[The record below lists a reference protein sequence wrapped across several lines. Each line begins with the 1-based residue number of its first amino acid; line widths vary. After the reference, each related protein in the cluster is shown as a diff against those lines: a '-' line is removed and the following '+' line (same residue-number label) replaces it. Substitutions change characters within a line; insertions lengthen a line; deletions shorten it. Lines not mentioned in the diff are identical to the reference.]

1 MSVWR
6 LIDRD
11 LEILKHEDCLGI
23 LGYYESLLKDGIKTN
38 ESIPSEDRKRFYQ
51 VPAGSRVPHLVVRN
65 NIEGTIDKSVVEG
78 FDKLFQEGIKV
89 VGALTNVDGDH
100 KELKQKFEDREFKP
114 GEERVEQT
122 LMIECIFWYR
132 ARLLRQRQRETKHK
146 DIFSTV
152 NHELDTLKKD
162 MQTFIDFTVQAS
174 MISFAEFL
182 ERAGYPKEAATAVK
196 VNIITLHTLGGVVV
210 DSEEDLEKMRSLED
224 RVEKK
229 KKEYFD
235 PSYM

>member
-1 MSVWR
+1 MSVWK

-11 LEILKHEDCLGI
+11 LKILRHEDCLGI
-23 LGYYESLLKDGIKTN
+23 LGYYESLLKEGLTKDD
-38 ESIPSEDRKRFYQ
+38 SIPADDRGRFMN

-114 GEERVEQT
+114 GEERIEEG
-122 LMIECIFWYR
+122 LMQECIFFYR
-132 ARLLRQRQRETKHK
+132 ARLLRQRQRETKSS
-146 DIFSTV
+146 DIFATV
-152 NHELDTLKKD
+152 NHELDILKKD

-174 MISFAEFL
+174 IISFAEFL
-182 ERAGYPKEAATAVK
+182 ERSGYPKEAATAVK
-196 VNIITLHTLGGVVV
+196 VNIITLHTLGGVIV
-210 DSEEDLEKMRSLED
+210 DYEEDLEKMRSLEN
-224 RVEKK
+224 RVEQK